1 MIFMSGFLGDLISF
15 PNGRK
20 VAFGR
25 DGDVIVLYFN
35 IKTGKIT
42 KTEGTPLSDIKAGR
56 DMNTAFATL
65 LTGSWQDLGRSK
77 W

>member
-1 MIFMSGFLGDLISF
+1 MAKVISF

-25 DGDVIVLYFN
+25 DGDVIVIYYN

-42 KTEGTPLSDIKAGR
+42 RTEGTPLSDIKAGR
-56 DMNTAFATL
+56 DFQIAFATL
-65 LTGSWQDLGRSK
+65 LTGSWRQLGRSK